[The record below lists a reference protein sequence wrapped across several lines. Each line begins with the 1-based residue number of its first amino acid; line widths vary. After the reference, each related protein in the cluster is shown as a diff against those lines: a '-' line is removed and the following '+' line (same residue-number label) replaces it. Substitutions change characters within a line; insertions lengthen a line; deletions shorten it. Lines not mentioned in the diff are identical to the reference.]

1 MSERDF
7 NNTKDLNESI
17 NHLQEELKKKNN
29 QIEDLK
35 EKANQFQAELNKRNN
50 EIVIYTQKIETLE
63 DEIIALREL
72 LSDPSSKK
80 KGKKVKETKL
90 ILDLEAKDSE
100 IRQLKDRM
108 GFLRKEKI
116 DVQKQLEK
124 IKDKNKSSST
134 VLRVEDIREKQP
146 LNLLVKDLQEKI
158 KKQESLINKLSRG
171 GKNQEFEEIINH
183 KDAKI
188 EDLNN
193 KIIELNE
200 KLENAGNNGDSESI
214 GKIQKQILQDL
225 QDKLNKVK
233 RENRELTSKI
243 EKYKEDG
250 NIEQKDEKD
259 KKILELETRLKE
271 LSNQSTNIM
280 SNQEGAL
287 DQIVE
292 DLQNKLNKSRTQIQ
306 ILKNQLADQ
315 SKPQEISSNSNDQ
328 LKIQREMATFLQN
341 QLDDAKS
348 ALKTKVEEI
357 GTIKNEAIR
366 IKRKYEELESQMKM
380 KEQLYNEL
388 RTDFDSFKIQS
399 QLQVSPSS
407 SQNPQIEL
415 RIQELKSQ
423 IDDLTKQNI
432 QQRLEINQLR
442 KNE

>member
-1 MSERDF
+1 MSERNF
-7 NNTKDLNESI
+7 NNSNDPNEPT
-17 NHLQEELKKKNN
+17 NHLQEELEKKNKE
-29 QIEDLK
+29 IEDLK
-35 EKANQFQAELNKRNN
+35 EKSNQFQAELNKRNN
-50 EIVIYTQKIETLE
+50 EIVIYSQKIETLE
-63 DEIIALREL
+63 DEIITLRDL
-72 LSDPSSKK
+72 LSDSSSKK

-124 IKDKNKSSST
+124 IKDQNKSSST

-146 LNLLVKDLQEKI
+146 LNMLVKDLQEKI
-158 KKQESLINKLSRG
+158 KKQDFLINKLSRE
-171 GKNQEFEEIINH
+171 GKNKEFEEIISH

-188 EDLNN
+188 ESLNN
-193 KIIELNE
+193 KITELNE
-200 KLENAGNNGDSESI
+200 KLETVGDKVVSESS
-214 GKIQKQILQDL
+214 GMIQKQLLQEL

-233 RENRELTSKI
+233 RENMELTTEI
-243 EKYKEDG
+243 EKYKQVG
-250 NIEQKDEKD
+250 NIKQNDKKD
-259 KKILELETRLKE
+259 KRKLKDQSIDIK
-271 LSNQSTNIM
+271 SNK
-280 SNQEGAL
+280 EGAL
-287 DQIVE
+287 DQIVD

-306 ILKNQLADQ
+306 LLKTQLADQ
-315 SKPQEISSNSNDQ
+315 NKPQQVSSNRGDQ

-341 QLDDAKS
+341 QLEDAKN

-366 IKRKYEELESQMKM
+366 IKRKYEELESQLKM
-380 KEQLYNEL
+380 KDQRYNDL
-388 RTDFDSFKIQS
+388 CSDFESLKIQS
-399 QLQVSPSS
+399 QLQVDPNS

>member
-7 NNTKDLNESI
+7 NNSSDLNEPI
-17 NHLQEELKKKNN
+17 NQIQEELKKKNK

-35 EKANQFQAELNKRNN
+35 EKSNQLQAELNKRNN
-50 EIVIYTQKIETLE
+50 EIVIFSQKIETLE

-72 LSDPSSKK
+72 LSDSSSKK

-124 IKDKNKSSST
+124 FKDQNKSSST

-146 LNLLVKDLQEKI
+146 LNMLVKDLQEKI
-158 KKQESLINKLSRG
+158 KKQEFLINKLSQE
-171 GKNQEFEEIINH
+171 GKNKEFEEIITH

-188 EDLNN
+188 ESLNN
-193 KIIELNE
+193 KITELNE
-200 KLENAGNNGDSESI
+200 KLENVGDKVGSESD
-214 GKIQKQILQDL
+214 GTIQKQLLQEL

-233 RENRELTSKI
+233 RENRELTSEI
-243 EKYKEDG
+243 EKYKEGDTT
-250 NIEQKDEKD
+250 EQNEVKD
-259 KKILELETRLKE
+259 KGLLE
-271 LSNQSTNIM
+271 

-287 DQIVE
+287 DQIVD
-292 DLQNKLNKSRTQIQ
+292 DLQKKLNKSRTQIQ
-306 ILKNQLADQ
+306 ILKTQLAGQ
-315 SKPQEISSNSNDQ
+315 NKPQKFSSNTGDQ

-341 QLDDAKS
+341 QLEDAKN

-366 IKRKYEELESQMKM
+366 IKRKYEELESQLKM
-380 KEQLYNEL
+380 KDQLYNDL
-388 RTDFDSFKIQS
+388 RSDFESLKIQS
-399 QLQVSPSS
+399 QIQVGPNS